1 MAEPMTKSMLTL
13 ILIAI
18 LLYSPVLAA
27 TINFA
32 VGATPVSVSINP
44 VTASINV
51 HGTIVFNST
60 LTGAS
65 IPYLYTWFLNGTALS
80 ETGPSWSF
88 TPSTRGTYIVYL
100 KVYPSINDSA
110 YNIAQ
115 SETAQILVGKELF
128 TRVFGYP
135 TGSSQGGGSG
145 TPYTAAGSRFSLN
158 VESNVT
164 SMSCLMEYQGNIN
177 ELTRNY
183 TYAFAI
189 YGDNNGTVGS
199 LIAQTAQGTMY
210 YYDNNGPLWYTLD
223 FPSAVHLPPSAYWLL
238 EVHNASEEI
247 MVRND
252 VIEGY
257 ESVCSF
263 IGGMTFPD
271 SLPSPIV
278 TNNYVYCI
286 FASWAVN
293 ISASLSPENN
303 DFAVVS
309 NSTVS
314 PLVYNSNANEVNF
327 NVSGSSGTI
336 GYTEAFISKTM
347 LPDVTEASVI
357 LDGKQQN
364 VTTSSIG
371 DAWILYFVYPHS
383 THEVSIRMQESVI
396 PEFSAPSLAVLFAMI
411 GALVYFRKRK
421 H

>member
-1 MAEPMTKSMLTL
+1 MTKSMLTL
-13 ILIAI
+13 ILIA
-18 LLYSPVLAA
+18 LLFYSPALAA

-32 VGATPVSVSINP
+32 VCATPVSVSITP
-44 VTASINV
+44 VAASINV
-51 HGTIVFNST
+51 HETIVFNST

-65 IPYLYTWFLNGTALS
+65 IPYQYTWFLNGTIVS
-80 ETGPSWSF
+80 ETGPSWAF
-88 TPSTRGTYIVYL
+88 TPSTRGTYTVYL
-100 KVYPSINDSA
+100 KVYPSINDTA

-115 SETAQILVGKELF
+115 SETAQIEVGRELF
-128 TRVFGYP
+128 TNVFGYP
-135 TGSSQGGGSG
+135 TGSMQAGGSG
-145 TPYTAAGSRFSLN
+145 TQYTAEGSRFSLN
-158 VESNVT
+158 VESNIT
-164 SMSCLMEYQGNIN
+164 SMSCLMEYQSIPYD
-177 ELTRNY
+177 LTRNY

-223 FPSAVHLPPSAYWLL
+223 FPSVVHLPPSAYWLL
-238 EVHNASEEI
+238 EVHNASERI
-247 MVRND
+247 MISSD

-257 ESVCSF
+257 ESVYSF
-263 IGGMTFPD
+263 IGGMTFPS
-271 SLPSPIV
+271 SLPSPIA
-278 TNNYVYCI
+278 TNNSVCCI

-314 PLVYNSNANEVNF
+314 PLVYNSNANVVNF
-327 NVSGSSGTI
+327 NVSGSSGTT

-347 LPDVTEASVI
+347 LPDATEASVI

-371 DAWILYFVYPHS
+371 DSWVLYFVYPHS
-383 THEVSIRMQESVI
+383 AHEVSIRMQESVI
-396 PEFSAPSLAVLFAMI
+396 PEFSAPSLAVLLAMI
-411 GALVYFRKRK
+411 GALVYFKKRK